1 MAWLPSLTQ
10 LRSNRYSGT
19 LSGKRS
25 SIGGRAKVKVGK
37 CLYLAA
43 YTAATC
49 NPFIFAHVQEPH
61 GRCKPFKC
69 ALVAAMRKP
78 LIPI

>member
-1 MAWLPSLTQ
+1 M
-10 LRSNRYSGT
+10 
-19 LSGKRS
+19 
-25 SIGGRAKVKVGK
+25 
-37 CLYLAA
+37 AA

-69 ALVAAMRKP
+69 ALVAAMRP
-78 LIPI
+78 PSFLFNFSFHFS